1 MYLSLTKKG
10 ISLPGDSLKYYP
22 PIVFYYYYLWIVIF
36 FYYLAIVFC
45 ATLQW
50 WFSLLLLFFL
60 LTPYTEQS
68 VMESSV
74 INKYSAQ
81 IAKANECF
89 TFGRDLFSF
98 WNTTRITFLSMIMQK
113 SDFYLYLIENQFIV
127 AEYVKCKKCDGKMNF
142 RLNKSKPEGCV
153 WACNNKI
160 GVGIKATKCNSSR
173 SARVNSWFY
182 KSKLSMQE
190 ILLLSYLWWSKLPPI
205 HIQNEFHF
213 SSTTL
218 VD

>member
-1 MYLSLTKKG
+1 
-10 ISLPGDSLKYYP
+10 
-22 PIVFYYYYLWIVIF
+22 
-36 FYYLAIVFC
+36 
-45 ATLQW
+45 
-50 WFSLLLLFFL
+50 
-60 LTPYTEQS
+60 
-68 VMESSV
+68 MESSV

-98 WNTTRITFLSMIMQK
+98 WNTTRITFLSMIMEK

-127 AEYVKCKKCDGKMNF
+127 AEYVKCKKCDGEMNF

-218 VD
+218 VDWCNFCRE